1 VTVGISVSDSAITT
15 IADERY
21 SMLHLATVHKH
32 LGLVKWIAMNEIV
45 PVANLTSSGLTAC
58 QLAITLKLHD
68 IAEVLLTVSLD
79 DLDSKGRSGYYYA
92 ANSDDDFFLVWIE
105 RQMIAAE
112 LKDLT
117 DCISQGV
124 PLSVLVTMMK
134 VSYLLFNESQSVAE
148 KTAKAKAGEVDPD
161 ERRFVESRGMT

>member
-1 VTVGISVSDSAITT
+1 
-15 IADERY
+15 
-21 SMLHLATVHKH
+21 
-32 LGLVKWIAMNEIV
+32 
-45 PVANLTSSGLTAC
+45 
-58 QLAITLKLHD
+58 
-68 IAEVLLTVSLD
+68 VLLTVSLD